1 MNIQA
6 RRPALV
12 VINRSLPPPAPP
24 PPSVMSPLSIFFSR
38 RMCLI
43 IIYFPCYTERPKDS
57 DLPRGQSLYASETI
71 GEGITVS
78 IREEGKL

>member
-1 MNIQA
+1 MD
-6 RRPALV
+6 
-12 VINRSLPPPAPP
+12 LPPPF
-24 PPSVMSPLSIFFSR
+24 PLRLFFRYFCSLVISIS
-38 RMCLI
+38 LI
-43 IIYFPCYTERPKDS
+43 IIHFPCYTERSKDS